1 MTLFEKI
8 KADQLHARKN
18 RDTVGAALLTTL
30 ISETEMVGKNSGN
43 RAPTDEET
51 VAVVK
56 KFIKNVDE
64 TVSALQKQNQSVDV
78 PVKEKAILQQY
89 LPKQLNE
96 IEIEEIA
103 ENFATMGEFMKHMKI
118 YHNGQYDGKLAST
131 VFNRVNLKN
140 A

>member
-8 KADQLHARKN
+8 KTDQLHARKN

-30 ISETEMVGKNSGN
+30 ISETEMVGKNAGN
-43 RAPTDEET
+43 RATSDDET
-51 VAVVK
+51 IAVVK
-56 KFIKNVDE
+56 KFIKNIDE
-64 TVSALQKQNQSVDV
+64 TIVALQKQNQSFNI
-78 PVKEKAILQQY
+78 PLEEKTILQKY